1 MNLSVIIPVFNEK
14 ATLDEIISRVR
25 SVRLEGIEL
34 KEIII
39 VDDDSTDG
47 TRDVLDFY
55 KDENEITIFLQTY
68 NKGKGAAVRKGFELA
83 TGDIFL
89 VQDADLEYN
98 PNEYPELLAPIV
110 SGNADVVYGSRFI
123 GGEAHR
129 ILFYWHSWGNKIL
142 TTLSNMFTNLNLS
155 DMECCYKIFR
165 KEIIRQIK
173 LRENRFGIEPEI
185 TAKIAKLSKKGQCR
199 IYEVGISYYGRTY
212 KEGKKINWKD
222 GLSALRCIIRYNL
235 F

>member
-14 ATLDEIISRVR
+14 ATMDEILSRVDG
-25 SVRLEGIEL
+25 VQLEGIEL

-89 VQDADLEYN
+89 IQDADLEYN

-110 SGNADVVYGSRFI
+110 SGN
-123 GGEAHR
+123 
-129 ILFYWHSWGNKIL
+129 
-142 TTLSNMFTNLNLS
+142 
-155 DMECCYKIFR
+155 
-165 KEIIRQIK
+165 
-173 LRENRFGIEPEI
+173 
-185 TAKIAKLSKKGQCR
+185 
-199 IYEVGISYYGRTY
+199 
-212 KEGKKINWKD
+212 
-222 GLSALRCIIRYNL
+222 
-235 F
+235 

>member
-14 ATLDEIISRVR
+14 ATIDDIISRVR
-25 SVRLEGIEL
+25 SVQLEGIEF

-39 VDDDSTDG
+39 VDDHSTDG
-47 TRDVLDFY
+47 TRDVLDLY

-98 PNEYPELLAPIV
+98 PDEYPKLLAPII

-129 ILFYWHSWGNKIL
+129 ILFYWHSLGNKIL

-155 DMECCYKIFR
+155 DMECCYKVFR
-165 KEIIRQIK
+165 KEIILQIK

-185 TAKIAKLSKKGQCR
+185 TAKIAKLSKKGRCR
-199 IYEVGISYYGRTY
+199 IYEVGISYFGRTY
-212 KEGKKINWKD
+212 DEGKKINWKD
-222 GLSALRCIIRYNL
+222 GLSALWCIIRYNL

>member
-47 TRDVLDFY
+47 TRDVLDLY

-98 PNEYPELLAPIV
+98 PDEYPKLLAPIV

-129 ILFYWHSWGNKIL
+129 ILFYWHSWDNKIL

-155 DMECCYKIFR
+155 DMECCYKVFR

-199 IYEVGISYYGRTY
+199 IYEVGISYFGRTY
-212 KEGKKINWKD
+212 AEGKKINWQD
-222 GLSALRCIIRYNL
+222 GLSAIWCIIRYNL

>member
-14 ATLDEIISRVR
+14 ATIDEIISRVR
-25 SVRLEGIEL
+25 SVQLEGIEL

-47 TRDVLDFY
+47 TRDVLDLY

-98 PNEYPELLAPIV
+98 PDEYPKLLAPIV

-129 ILFYWHSWGNKIL
+129 ILFYWHFWGNKIL
-142 TTLSNMFTNLNLS
+142 TTLSNMFTDLNLS
-155 DMECCYKIFR
+155 DMECCYKVFR

-173 LRENRFGIEPEI
+173 LKENRFGIEPEI

-199 IYEVGISYYGRTY
+199 IYEVGISYFGRTY
-212 KEGKKINWKD
+212 AEGKKINWKD
-222 GLSALRCIIRYNL
+222 GLSALWCIIRYNL